1 MPTMK
6 TIRQTAALGIVSEH
20 LLRLMLKQGRLPGV
34 YSGNRFLVN
43 VDALIDQLNKE
54 SAASI
59 KGTEVRHEI
68 ARTD

>member
-43 VDALIDQLNKE
+43 VEALVEQINRE
-54 SAASI
+54 SVTNAM
-59 KGTEVRHEI
+59 TEVRE
-68 ARTD
+68 

>member
-59 KGTEVRHEI
+59 KGTEVCCDVSRS
-68 ARTD
+68 D

>member
-43 VDALIDQLNKE
+43 VEALVSQLNSE
-54 SAASI
+54 SVENV
-59 KGTEVRHEI
+59 KTEVL
-68 ARTD
+68 